1 MAPSPVALLASFART
16 QARAIGRAGARALSL
31 ARTVDR
37 RLVLRPEHVSACASW
52 LGGLGLVTALAVVAG
67 GGCGPRHAAGPRTIG
82 ETRVTGGA
90 PPAVDEGSGTI
101 APPGPTGGEPIVGR
115 AVRITM
121 YHLAAQ
127 PCPDPAQVPLPRC
140 GGGSIALV
148 SAAFRK
154 SAAMQGS
161 ARLCDGR
168 VVGVR
173 KVSPLCFAVVEGSAW
188 GMTASGRPATPFRSI
203 AVDPKQFPLGRWYFV
218 PELVGVPLP
227 APAEGKVHDGCVRA
241 DDVGGAVK
249 GALIDFFVGTHGAVD
264 ALKDRF
270 SSTTV
275 HLADGEARCA
285 AAAQL

>member
-1 MAPSPVALLASFART
+1 MRSSGPPSLAALLA
-16 QARAIGRAGARALSL
+16 L
-31 ARTVDR
+31 ARRLDR
-37 RLVLRPEHVSACASW
+37 RLVLRPVHLTTAASCAS
-52 LGGLGLVTALAVVAG
+52 GLVLITGLAVAAG
-67 GGCGPRHAAGPRTIG
+67 GGCGPRHAVGPRTIG
-82 ETRVTGGA
+82 ATRGAHAPDRGGDDPGA
-90 PPAVDEGSGTI
+90 QSPAGS
-101 APPGPTGGEPIVGR
+101 EPIVGQ

-140 GGGSIALV
+140 GGGSIATV
-148 SAAFRK
+148 SSKFRK

-173 KVSPLCFAVVEGSAW
+173 KVNPLCFAVVEGAAW

-203 AVDPKQFPLGRWYFV
+203 AVDPKVFPLGRWYFV

-227 APAEGKVHDGCVRA
+227 APAEGKTHDGCVRA

-249 GALIDFFVGTHGAVD
+249 GALVDFFVGTHGAVS

-285 AAAQL
+285 AAAAL